1 MDLHTIRVGLEI
13 LLVSSCYKNRD
24 KLRPDRPLG
33 SYAYFTLLYDP
44 VVCLMNWRAVDS
56 RLEKKGVVLM
66 ANLSQCELKV
76 ILVSGEFELS
86 EFKLE
91 V

>member
-1 MDLHTIRVGLEI
+1 MDFHTISVGLEI

-24 KLRPDRPLG
+24 MLWPDGLLG
-33 SYAYFTLLYDP
+33 SYAYLNLLYEP

-56 RLEKKGVVLM
+56 RFEKKGVVIM

-76 ILVSGEFELS
+76 ILVSEEVELS